1 MESTPPRVRLK
12 FALALC
18 GLLIV
23 ASCCAESVLYSNIA
37 ENDANEM
44 MAVLL
49 QEGVSCTKVT
59 GAEGKWTLNVR
70 ATQFAQSV
78 DTLRK
83 LGYPR
88 DSYVGMGEVFQK
100 SGLVS
105 SPTEERI
112 RFMHALSQE
121 LSSTLSRIDGVV
133 SARVHIVLPN
143 NNPFGDEVRPSSAA
157 VFIKH
162 RPNANLEE
170 SVTQIKKIVASSIEG
185 LDYEQVTTTLF
196 AADESQRT
204 ADSSTEPK
212 WADILSVKVALDSQD
227 QMWQLILGLSAVGV
241 LSLIANVILIVRMRR
256 PSAGSGGK
264 A

>member
-1 MESTPPRVRLK
+1 MGSPSKIRFLVMLLSL
-12 FALALC
+12 LAVVS
-18 GLLIV
+18 G
-23 ASCCAESVLYSNIA
+23 CAESVLYSNIP

-44 MAVLL
+44 MAVLI
-49 QEGVSCTKVT
+49 QEGVACNKQA

-70 ATQFAQSV
+70 SNQFAQSV

-88 DSYVGMGEVFQK
+88 DNFVGMGELFQK

-121 LSSTLSRIDGVV
+121 LSATLSRIDGVV

-143 NNPFGDEVRPSSAA
+143 NNPFSEEIRPSSAA

-170 SVTQIKKIVASSIEG
+170 SVTQIKRMVASSIEG

-196 AADESQRT
+196 PSDETQKVV
-204 ADSSTEPK
+204 DSSTEQK
-212 WADILSVKVALDSQD
+212 WADILSVKVALESQD
-227 QMWQLILGLSAVGV
+227 QMWQLVGGLGVVAL
-241 LSLIANVILIVRMRR
+241 LSLIINVVLVARVYMKTRL
-256 PSAGSGGK
+256 AQ
-264 A
+264 